1 MDESDGT
8 SDSVLQ
14 HKPIWATYNPKW
26 KKEKKRTVEKKK
38 QGDLHGTYGT
48 KVFQVW
54 AQQSIISCLLSIA
67 YNCCI
72 DATSLSL
79 WYLTLPFDTK

>member
-48 KVFQVW
+48 KVFQV
-54 AQQSIISCLLSIA
+54 
-67 YNCCI
+67 
-72 DATSLSL
+72 
-79 WYLTLPFDTK
+79 

>member
-48 KVFQVW
+48 KVFQVFC
-54 AQQSIISCLLSIA
+54 SVFSR
-67 YNCCI
+67 YG
-72 DATSLSL
+72 
-79 WYLTLPFDTK
+79 